1 MFGVLK
7 KEWKPPTL
15 ELPEALKSLGPKLKE
30 LGRQEDQERLNAL
43 SDLNQRIADETAQ
56 RDEQVPLKAIAAAEA
71 RAEREALES
80 KYHQAIIRERDAEM
94 GRLGLSLE
102 FQLKIDS
109 LRGQVRALAPKM
121 IDAFILDLV
130 KLSEDSRVQ
139 ATVSERLSE
148 PNWIGT
154 RKVIISGNIASISQ
168 RSDSIRSAIA
178 AAEELK
184 FAAVPVDALIERL
197 NSLLRSIPDVVMAD
211 QVFDRVQ
218 GPERQL
224 RSA

>member
-7 KEWKPPTL
+7 KEWNPPTL
-15 ELPEALKSLGPKLKE
+15 ALPEALKSLRPQIEE
-30 LGRQEDQERLNAL
+30 LDRRNDLERVNKQV
-43 SDLNQRIADETAQ
+43 DLNRRIAEVIAQ
-56 RDEQVPLKAIAAAEA
+56 RDEHLRLKARAAAEA
-71 RAEREALES
+71 RSEREVLES
-80 KYHQAIIRERDAEM
+80 SYHKAIIRERDAELE
-94 GRLGLSLE
+94 RLGASLE
-102 FQLKIDS
+102 FQLSLDS
-109 LRGQVRALAPKM
+109 LRGQVRALAPEVVN
-121 IDAFILDLV
+121 AFIWELV
-130 KLSEDSRVQ
+130 KISEDSRSK

-148 PNWIGT
+148 PNWLGT
-154 RKVIISGNIASISQ
+154 RRVIISGNIDSLIQ
-168 RSDSIRSAIA
+168 RSVSIRSAIA

-184 FAAVPVDALIERL
+184 FAAVPVDELIERL

>member
-1 MFGVLK
+1 VFGVLK